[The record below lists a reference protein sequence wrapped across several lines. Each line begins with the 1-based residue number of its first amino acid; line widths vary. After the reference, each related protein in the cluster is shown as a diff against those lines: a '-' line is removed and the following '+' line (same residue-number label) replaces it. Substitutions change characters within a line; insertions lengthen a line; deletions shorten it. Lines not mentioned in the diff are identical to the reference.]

1 MIFAQIEALPI
12 HTLRDAPQGGLFPQ
26 CRLCELPVGELS
38 ISLFS
43 KMYLVQGGSCSNE
56 CQLGSRVKVL
66 YLLMEFIATFF
77 LIILDVLPITPLASS
92 EDRDK

>member
-1 MIFAQIEALPI
+1 MDYVSYL
-12 HTLRDAPQGGLFPQ
+12 L
-26 CRLCELPVGELS
+26 VELS

-43 KMYLVQGGSCSNE
+43 KMCLVQGGFCSNE
-56 CQLGSRVKVL
+56 FQLGSQVKVL

-77 LIILDVLPITPLASS
+77 LIILDVLPIIPLASS